1 MSAWEV
7 DTFEYDVAFDQ
18 LVELV
23 EIKGGVSTLVNRKVI
38 KSTGTATVGD
48 VIQFGSPKQVG
59 RTALLL
65 HYDTALDCW
74 PAE

>member
-23 EIKGGVSTLVNRKVI
+23 EIKVPDYNDQILAHPVVS
-38 KSTGTATVGD
+38 D
-48 VIQFGSPKQVG
+48 VK
-59 RTALLL
+59 
-65 HYDTALDCW
+65 
-74 PAE
+74 PAF